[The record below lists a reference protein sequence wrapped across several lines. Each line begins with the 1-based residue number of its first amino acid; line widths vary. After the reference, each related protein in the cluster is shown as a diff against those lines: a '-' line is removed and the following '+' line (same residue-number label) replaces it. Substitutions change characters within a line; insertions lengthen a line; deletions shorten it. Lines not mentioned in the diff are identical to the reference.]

1 MMNRNDN
8 EFQIL
13 PDGDYNFTVTGFERG
28 RHQGSAKLPPC
39 NKAIITLNVAD
50 GKGNQGTIKHNLF
63 LHTKTEGMLCAFFTA
78 IGQRKHGE
86 KMRMNWSA
94 VVGATG
100 RCKIGIHEYTSTK
113 TGEVLKSNKIKK
125 ILMSR
130 QEHKPNQRNH
140 LRRHL
145 LREVFKAV

>member
-1 MMNRNDN
+1 MC
-8 EFQIL
+8 I
-13 PDGDYNFTVTGFERG
+13 
-28 RHQGSAKLPPC
+28 
-39 NKAIITLNVAD
+39 
-50 GKGNQGTIKHNLF
+50 
-63 LHTKTEGMLCAFFTA
+63 FTA

-86 KMRMNWSA
+86 KCRMNWSA

-113 TGEVLKSNKIKK
+113 TGEVLKSNEIKNS
-125 ILMSR
+125 MSR

-145 LREVFKAV
+145 LRGSF